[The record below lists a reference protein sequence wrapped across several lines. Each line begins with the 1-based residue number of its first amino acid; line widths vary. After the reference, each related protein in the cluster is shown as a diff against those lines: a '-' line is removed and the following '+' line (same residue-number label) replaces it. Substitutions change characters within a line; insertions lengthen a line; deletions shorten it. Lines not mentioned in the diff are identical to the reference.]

1 MDNEYYLI
9 PAKSCNSISASYMIY
24 TDTQSST
31 LEEYG
36 VGKIYTDVDQLLDSL
51 SANDVVVVES
61 LTKLASSIKSLVS
74 TINKIDE
81 RGAIL
86 ISLKEGINTN
96 NDTEFIRSLNI
107 LAKFDK
113 DVIVERT
120 YRGLAKARARGRK
133 GGRPKLPDDK
143 VRQAIELYNTKDYS
157 LREIE
162 NITGVSPTTLY
173 RRLNG
178 K

>member
-1 MDNEYYLI
+1 MDNKYYLI
-9 PAKSCNSISASYMIY
+9 PEKSYSDISVDYTISIDNQINV
-24 TDTQSST
+24 
-31 LEEYG
+31 LEGRG
-36 VGKIYTDVDQLLDSL
+36 VCKIYTNVDQLLDSL
-51 SANDVVVVES
+51 SINDVVIIES
-61 LTKLASSIKSLVS
+61 LTKIASSIKSLVS
-74 TINKIDE
+74 IINKINDM
-81 RGAIL
+81 GAIL